1 LECATIPQDLLFIES
16 LMKIAFL
23 EDDLT
28 FASELVAAIQLEDI
42 EVDHFSSGRECLKA
56 LNLQRYDL
64 ALLDWEVP
72 DMSGTEVLA
81 SLKIKGNCPP
91 VIFLTGRDAEE
102 DVISVI
108 ESGADDYIV
117 KPPSVKVL
125 IARINALY
133 RRANSNLNVVA
144 TADYGSLTIYFTK
157 RKFEIDHAQVKL
169 TEKETDLALYFFSQ
183 VGTLLSRA
191 HLTKVVWGS
200 TPDLDTRTIDVH
212 VSHLRSKLK
221 LLPQFG
227 WRLVSVYHQGY
238 RLERLESD

>member
-1 LECATIPQDLLFIES
+1 LEYVTIPQDLLFIES

-42 EVDHFSSGRECLKA
+42 DIDHFSSGRECLKA
-56 LNLQRYDL
+56 LNTQRYDL

-72 DMSGTEVLA
+72 DMKGTEVLA
-81 SLKIKGNCPP
+81 NLKIKGNCPP

-102 DVISVI
+102 DVVSVI

-125 IARINALY
+125 LARINALY
-133 RRANSNLNVVA
+133 RRTNANSNVVA
-144 TADYGSLTIYFTK
+144 TVDYGSLTVDFTK
-157 RKFEIDHAQVKL
+157 RKFEIDHVQIKL

-183 VGTLLSRA
+183 IGTLLSRA

-238 RLERLESD
+238 RLERLE